1 MEIVIMFIVFLILT
15 IGSFALFFHFVRK
28 EDKRKKE
35 LNDMLE
41 EHKKNKEK

>member
-1 MEIVIMFIVFLILT
+1 MDIVIMIVLFLVFT
-15 IGSFALFFHFVRK
+15 IGGFALFFHFARK